1 MRLTSQPPPRPPE
14 DPGKLRELWQTLTSG
29 ELLQASLHLSPSAI
43 SDAVQTSRDLGK
55 SLGQSWRDVKDRL
68 RELLHL
74 PEVQRHIDPEQ
85 ARAISRLTLTA
96 ASVLGYAAT
105 GVQAVAGASKLYSGI
120 KENNRLKRLDG
131 YLDLAMAGAIG
142 TTIAGAG
149 VAPLVLVPLAATL
162 GLVRGGVHAVA
173 GYRSGNV
180 RNEVQGM
187 LDGTRSLAILGSM
200 MGHTAPALATLG
212 AILGPVAGA
221 IQASRGFIDLRDG
234 LQQATPARQLQ
245 GLSDIGAALG
255 LVLAATGV
263 GTIPGIVLT
272 ALSVGAR
279 VLYPLNERFAGRCD
293 QLLKKA
299 EPGLRKAVGAVEGVW
314 NPVLA
319 AVRPWLDKLLKPPPS
334 P

>member
-1 MRLTSQPPPRPPE
+1 MRITGQRPPGPPQ
-14 DPGKLRELWQTLTSG
+14 DPGKLKELWQTLTSG
-29 ELLQASLHLSPSAI
+29 ELLQASLHLSPAAV

-55 SLGQSWRDVKDRL
+55 SLGQSWRDVKSKL

-74 PEVQRHIDPEQ
+74 PEVQRHIDSEQ
-85 ARAISRLTLTA
+85 ARKISHLTLAA

-173 GYRSGNV
+173 GYRSGNT

-221 IQASRGFIDLRDG
+221 IQASRGFLDLRDG
-234 LQQATPARQLQ
+234 LKEATPARQLQ
-245 GLSDIGAALG
+245 GLTDIGSALG
-255 LVLAATGV
+255 LVLASTGI
-263 GTIPGIVLT
+263 GTIPGVVLT
-272 ALSVGAR
+272 ALSVGTR
-279 VLYPLNERFAGRCD
+279 VLYPLNDRFAGGCD
-293 QLLKKA
+293 RLLKSCTPA
-299 EPGLRKAVGAVEGVW
+299 LQKAVSTVEAVW
-314 NPVLA
+314 NPVLS
-319 AVRPWLDKLLKPPPS
+319 VIRPWLDRLLKPPD
-334 P
+334 